1 MSSSSGL
8 DMPNVDEAKKVVRNR
23 TLPRQ
28 RSFQTQEINDGLT
41 TRLSEIEVTSI
52 FRNPNIYL
60 PRNNDKNVPSDEVD
74 TIQRVVD
81 TIIDHSASGNSNCK
95 NVHKTNQDQASDCSR
110 KLMSP
115 TNPFIFAT
123 LNLHASPHRLPRKR
137 IRALNREC
145 FVDNQHDDQQ
155 LNQYKVLNE
164 IGKVRF

>member
-1 MSSSSGL
+1 MYHQTRWTRFSEWSTQSSIIL
-8 DMPNVDEAKKVVRNR
+8 LAA
-23 TLPRQ
+23 
-28 RSFQTQEINDGLT
+28 
-41 TRLSEIEVTSI
+41 TRI
-52 FRNPNIYL
+52 
-60 PRNNDKNVPSDEVD
+60 
-74 TIQRVVD
+74 
-81 TIIDHSASGNSNCK
+81 
-95 NVHKTNQDQASDCSR
+95 DQASDCSR

-164 IGKVRF
+164 IGKEAANHWQSWATWT